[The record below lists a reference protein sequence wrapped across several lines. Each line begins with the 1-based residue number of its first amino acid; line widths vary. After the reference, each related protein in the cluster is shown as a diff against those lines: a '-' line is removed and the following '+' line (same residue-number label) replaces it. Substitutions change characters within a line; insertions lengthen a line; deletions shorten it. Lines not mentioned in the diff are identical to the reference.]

1 MKIFQKNGIID
12 VYTSHNEILLSWHII
27 ILRSN
32 IAFEW
37 NESDMVR
44 DSQNLIINI
53 GGENA

>member
-12 VYTSHNEILLSWHII
+12 VYTSHNEILLSWRII

-37 NESDMVR
+37 NESDM
-44 DSQNLIINI
+44 L
-53 GGENA
+53 